1 MTIGTETGSRCES
14 KRKRRRAEA
23 ESEWRRERR
32 RKREA
37 VRAGPSFQL
46 DYLLAYPYPT
56 LPYGEYSRYMFFFL
70 KKKKL
75 SEMTL
80 DY

>member
-46 DYLLAYPYPT
+46 DYLLAYRYPT
-56 LPYGEYSRYMFFFL
+56 RTENTAGTCFFFF
-70 KKKKL
+70 KKKL

>member
-1 MTIGTETGSRCES
+1 MTIGSETGSRCES

-46 DYLLAYPYPT
+46 DYLLAYPYRT
-56 LPYGEYSRYMFFFL
+56 RTENTAGTFFL
-70 KKKKL
+70 KK
-75 SEMTL
+75 ETFR
-80 DY
+80 DDA